1 MIERGVANTF
11 RAGRDSAFPGDA
23 MRQMEA
29 ADWASLSDPEL
40 LERRI
45 SKLGLRLDGTT
56 VEPLIR
62 RGSASSSPN
71 TKSLTRRI
79 SPTLD
84 FIVLS
89 RIGPTLLVRSSP
101 NEQTKR
107 IPIL

>member
-1 MIERGVANTF
+1 
-11 RAGRDSAFPGDA
+11 
-23 MRQMEA
+23 MEA
-29 ADWASLSDPEL
+29 ADWPLLDNPEL

-45 SKLGLRLDGTT
+45 SKLGLRLERTAI
-56 VEPLIR
+56 EPLIR

-79 SPTLD
+79 SPMLD

-89 RIGPTLLVRSSP
+89 KIGPTLLTRSSP